1 MGVAVAVGE
10 SAGLVGPVVGAGVVV
25 EVAAGAA
32 AGVDVPQ
39 AATRAAMPARAA
51 AAISARAVLADDV
64 ICVPPPAVAMMV
76 TTDMTPVR
84 ARWLRSA
91 RPAAYHG
98 IETVLVNLAEAH
110 VPGTS
115 SFTTRPQLAGT
126 FGMVAST
133 HWLASAAG
141 MAVLE
146 KGGNAFDAAVAAG
159 LVLQVV
165 EPHLNGPG
173 GEVPVIG
180 FSAASGEVFVLDGQG
195 PAPAAATLDAF
206 GALGLDLVPGT
217 GLLAACVPAAFGTWM
232 LLLGRYGRLRLRDVM
247 EYAIGYARDGY
258 PMLGA
263 ASAAVAAVAGT
274 FRDHWPSSAGVYLRD
289 GAAPAAGSRFA
300 NPDLAGAYRRI
311 LGEAEAASGD
321 RSAQI
326 EAARAAFYE
335 GFVASAIDGFLSRAE
350 VMDVTGRRHRGLLT
364 GADLSGW
371 RASAEAPVT
380 FDYHGL
386 TVCKTGPWGQG
397 PVFLQQLALL
407 DGFDLTA
414 MGPGSADF
422 IHTVTECAKLAFAD
436 REAWYG
442 DPRATDVPLAD
453 LLSPAYAAQRRSL
466 VTAEASGALVPG
478 APGGAEPRL
487 PGYAVAGFAAAAG
500 GDLTRGPAADGGHRG
515 HGAGEPLARSVAGV
529 SSPEL
534 GPGDTCHL
542 DVADSFGNL
551 VSATPS
557 GGWLQS
563 SPVIPGLGF
572 CLGTRAQMFALT
584 PGLASTLA
592 PGRRPRTTLSPGL
605 ALRDGEPY
613 LAFGTP
619 GGDQQD
625 QWTLGFFLN
634 HVLFGMNLQQ
644 AIDAPAF
651 HTDHFPSSFY
661 PRGSMPRSLAAEARL
676 PEPVLD
682 ELRRRGHDVRVM
694 PPWSLGRISA
704 VVRDRGFLY
713 AGANPRGMQGYA
725 AGR

>member
-1 MGVAVAVGE
+1 
-10 SAGLVGPVVGAGVVV
+10 
-25 EVAAGAA
+25 
-32 AGVDVPQ
+32 
-39 AATRAAMPARAA
+39 
-51 AAISARAVLADDV
+51 
-64 ICVPPPAVAMMV
+64 
-76 TTDMTPVR
+76 
-84 ARWLRSA
+84 
-91 RPAAYHG
+91 
-98 IETVLVNLAEAH
+98 

-180 FSAASGEVFVLDGQG
+180 FDAAGGDVFVLDGQG
-195 PAPAAATLDAF
+195 PAPAAATPDAF
-206 GALGLDLVPGT
+206 AALGLDLVPGT

-232 LLLGRYGRLRLRDVM
+232 LLLERYGRLRLRDVM
-247 EYAIGYARDGY
+247 EYAIGYAGNGY
-258 PMLGA
+258 PMLGS
-263 ASAAVAAVAGT
+263 ASAAVAAVADI
-274 FRDHWPSSAGVYLRD
+274 FREHWPSSADVYLRGGSAPPP
-289 GAAPAAGSRFA
+289 GARFT
-300 NPDLAGAYRRI
+300 NPDLAAAYTRI
-311 LGEAEAASGD
+311 LDEAETASPG
-321 RSAQI
+321 RSGQI
-326 EAARAAFYE
+326 EAARAAYYE
-335 GFVASAIDGFLSRAE
+335 GFVAEAIAGFLARAE
-350 VMDVTGRRHRGLLT
+350 VMDVTGQRHRGLLD
-364 GADLSGW
+364 GSDLARW

-380 FDYHGL
+380 ADFRGL

-407 DGFDLTA
+407 GGFDLAA
-414 MGPGSADF
+414 MGPGSAEF

-442 DPRATDVPLAD
+442 DPRDSDVPLAG
-453 LLSPAYAAQRRSL
+453 LLSPEYAAQRRGL
-466 VTAEASGALVPG
+466 VGAEASAELVPG

-487 PGYAVAGFAAAAG
+487 PGYAVAGFARYARAIAA
-500 GDLTRGPAADGGHRG
+500 AADGGDRG
-515 HGAGEPLARSVAGV
+515 HGTGEPLAGSADI
-529 SSPEL
+529 SSPAL
-534 GPGDTCHL
+534 GLGDTCHL

-572 CLGTRAQMFALT
+572 CLGTRGQMFTLT

-592 PGRRPRTTLSPGL
+592 PGRRPRTTLSPSL

-625 QWTLGFFLN
+625 QWTIGFFLN

-661 PRGSMPRSLAAEARL
+661 PRGSMPRSLAAETRIG
-676 PEPVLD
+676 EPVLAD
-682 ELRRRGHDVRVM
+682 LRRRGHEVLVM

-704 VVRDRGFLY
+704 VARDRGFLY
-713 AGANPRGMQGYA
+713 AAANPRGMQGYA
-725 AGR
+725 VGR